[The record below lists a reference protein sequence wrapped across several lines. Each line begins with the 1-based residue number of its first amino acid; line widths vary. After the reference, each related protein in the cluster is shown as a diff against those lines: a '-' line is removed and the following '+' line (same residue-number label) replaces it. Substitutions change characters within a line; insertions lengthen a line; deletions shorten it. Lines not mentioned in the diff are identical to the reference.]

1 MQLFG
6 IPLSDAPPRVA
17 LKGGRVDLGRMQ
29 SRAALYALGTAAF
42 TVSYTPVDGVGARL
56 AGTASGFA
64 LWMFA
69 GDAWECQAERALGA
83 GSGMTAFESEAREC
97 CRSFGMEPTI
107 YAARLAR

>member
-29 SRAALYALGTAAF
+29 SRAVLYALGTAAF
-42 TVSYTPVDGVGARL
+42 TVSYTLVDGVGARL

-69 GDAWECQAERALGA
+69 GDGLRMARSGTGAYGREQTVRFRAGT
-83 GSGMTAFESEAREC
+83 GQSGR
-97 CRSFGMEPTI
+97 
-107 YAARLAR
+107 

>member
-29 SRAALYALGTAAF
+29 SRAVLYALGTAAF

-69 GDAWECQAERALGA
+69 GDGLGMARSGTGACGRERNGGFRVRGPGKCALPI
-83 GSGMTAFESEAREC
+83 EAR
-97 CRSFGMEPTI
+97 
-107 YAARLAR
+107 AD

>member
-29 SRAALYALGTAAF
+29 SRAVLYAPGTAAF
-42 TVSYTPVDGVGARL
+42 TVSYTLVDGVGARL

-69 GDAWECQAERALGA
+69 GNGLGMAHCRRARKSALEPVSHSTAPSAETSRPSSPPASRG
-83 GSGMTAFESEAREC
+83 
-97 CRSFGMEPTI
+97 
-107 YAARLAR
+107 

>member
-42 TVSYTPVDGVGARL
+42 TVSYTLVDGAARGSPGRRPVLRCGCSL
-56 AGTASGFA
+56 A
-64 LWMFA
+64 M
-69 GDAWECQAERALGA
+69 AWEWREAERALVA
-83 GSGMTAFESEAREC
+83 EAVWKVLRAASAYQGSR
-97 CRSFGMEPTI
+97 
-107 YAARLAR
+107 